1 MAKYQGADCRL
12 CRVEKTKLY
21 FKGAKCLTDKCPLER
36 RAYPPGQHGRSRKRV
51 LGYAIQ
57 LREKQKLKRFYGMS
71 EEQFRFFFERAERQ
85 KGITGENLLSM
96 LERRLDNVVFLLG
109 FSLSRGHAR
118 QLIGHGHFRLNDHKS
133 DVASALVK
141 PGDVVGLPAPLG
153 QERGHPGRRGLEP
166 LQDRAGLARGRLGG
180 HEGPGPGAADAR
192 RTSPCRSKNTWSS
205 SCTPSKEEFP

>member
-12 CRVEKTKLY
+12 CRVEKNKLY

-36 RAYPPGQHGRSRKRV
+36 RAYAPGQHGRSRKRV

-71 EEQFRFFFERAERQ
+71 EEQFRFFFDRAERQ
-85 KGITGENLLSM
+85 KGVTGENLLSM

-118 QLIGHGHFRLNDHKS
+118 QLIGHGHFRLNDHKA
-133 DVASALVK
+133 DIPSALVK
-141 PGDVVGLPAPLG
+141 PGDVIAF
-153 QERGHPGRRGLEP
+153 RARSAKSAD
-166 LQDRAGLARGRLGG
+166 LQAVVA
-180 HEGPGPGAADAR
+180 
-192 RTSPCRSKNTWSS
+192 SNRSKTVPAWLEADWENLKGRVLALPTRADV
-205 SCTPSKEEFP
+205 TLPVEEHLVVELYSK

>member
-71 EEQFRFFFERAERQ
+71 EEQFHFFFERAERQ

-141 PGDVVGLPAPLG
+141 PGDVVAFRPRSAKS
-153 QERGHPGRRGLEP
+153 E
-166 LQDRAGLARGRLGG
+166 DIRAVVA
-180 HEGPGPGAADAR
+180 
-192 RTSPCRSKNTWSS
+192 SNRSKTVPGWLEVDWENLKGRVLALPTRQDV
-205 SCTPSKEEFP
+205 TLPVEEHLVVELYSK

>member
-1 MAKYQGADCRL
+1 MAKFQGADCRL

-71 EEQFRFFFERAERQ
+71 EEQFHFFFERAERQ
-85 KGITGENLLSM
+85 KGVTGENLLSM

-109 FSLSRGHAR
+109 FSLSRAHAR

-133 DVASALVK
+133 DIASALVK
-141 PGDVVGLPAPLG
+141 PGDVVAFRPRSAKS
-153 QERGHPGRRGLEP
+153 E
-166 LQDRAGLARGRLGG
+166 DIKAVVA
-180 HEGPGPGAADAR
+180 
-192 RTSPCRSKNTWSS
+192 SNRSKTVPGWLEVDWEAMKGRVLALP
-205 SCTPSKEEFP
+205 TRQDVTLPVEEHLVVELYSK